1 MMRSSAEAVNTI
13 EQRGRFYYE
22 NYEGPSS
29 QRNFNFPPVR
39 RDPIPVTLRPPA
51 AKETEVVTQRR
62 RSSGRCQDGSYARFK
77 QLRSRTRLKPAFIQK
92 GETVNSLQDCERLC
106 LQESNFLC
114 LSFNYIQR
122 INPTLNIN
130 CELSS
135 EDYTQLD
142 FANANFFEISED
154 HDYYGRERSFRNG
167 GGEDSCIDVTQECTP
182 GTCN

>member
-1 MMRSSAEAVNTI
+1 MRSSAEDVNTI

-51 AKETEVVTQRR
+51 ATETEVVTQRR
-62 RSSGRCQDGSYARFK
+62 SLASGICQDGSYARFK

-106 LQESNFLC
+106 LQESNFQC

-122 INPTLNIN
+122 NAHLSGRVSWINYLIVQAT
-130 CELSS
+130 
-135 EDYTQLD
+135 
-142 FANANFFEISED
+142 
-154 HDYYGRERSFRNG
+154 RSCP
-167 GGEDSCIDVTQECTP
+167 SLLY
-182 GTCN
+182 